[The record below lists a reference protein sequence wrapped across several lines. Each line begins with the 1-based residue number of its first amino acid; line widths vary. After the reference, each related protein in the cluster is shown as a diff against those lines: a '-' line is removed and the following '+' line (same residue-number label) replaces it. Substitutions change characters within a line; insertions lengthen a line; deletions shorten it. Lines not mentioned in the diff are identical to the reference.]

1 MYLPLRPLS
10 SVHSW
15 RYPVL
20 GPVILAASRS
30 DKMRRFVSAAPG
42 TKQVVDRFIAGESV
56 DQVVPIVQDAADK
69 GLEVTLDVV
78 GEDITTPAQAEAA
91 RDAYL
96 ELIERL
102 KVLDLGPRAEM
113 SVKLSMFGQSLP
125 SPAATLNGEP
135 SGLAPTFP
143 GGHELALANVR
154 PVVEAA
160 AAIGTTVTLDAEDH
174 TTLDSMFAIHEELRK
189 DFPQTGCVIQ
199 SYLFRTE
206 DDARRLAAAGS
217 RVRIVKGA
225 YKEPA
230 SVAYQ
235 DKAEIDKAY
244 VRITKILMAG
254 EGYPMIGSHDP
265 RLIAIAQELGRQYG
279 RKLDEYEFQM
289 LYGIRSDEHI
299 RLAAEGHRMRVYTA
313 YGTDWY
319 GYFMRRL
326 AEKPA
331 NLLFFGRSVL
341 TKG

>member
-1 MYLPLRPLS
+1 M
-10 SVHSW
+10 
-15 RYPVL
+15 L

-30 DKMRRFVSAAPG
+30 DRMRRLVSAAPV
-42 TKQVVDRFIAGESV
+42 TKQVVDRFIPGETVSEI
-56 DQVVPIVQDAADK
+56 VPIIEDLTAK
-69 GLEVTLDVV
+69 GLELTMDVV
-78 GEDITTPAQAEAA
+78 GEDITTPEQAEAA

-96 ELIERL
+96 ELIDRL
-102 KVLDLGPRAEM
+102 KGLDLGTRAEM
-113 SVKLSMFGQSLP
+113 SVKLSMFGQAL
-125 SPAATLNGEP
+125 
-135 SGLAPTFP
+135 P

-174 TTLDSMFAIHEELRK
+174 TTLDSMFAIHDELRK

-199 SYLFRTE
+199 AYLFRTE
-206 DDARRLAAAGS
+206 EDARRLAANGS

-235 DKAEIDKAY
+235 DKGEIDKAY
-244 VRITKILMAG
+244 VRVMRILMDG
-254 EGYPMIGSHDP
+254 SGYPMIGSHDP
-265 RLIAIAQELGRQYG
+265 RLISIAQELAHRAG

-289 LYGIRSDEHI
+289 LYGIRSDEHL

-331 NLLFFGRSVL
+331 NLRFFARSMI
-341 TKG
+341 TRG

>member
-1 MYLPLRPLS
+1 M
-10 SVHSW
+10 
-15 RYPVL
+15 L

-30 DKMRRFVSAAPG
+30 GKMRRIVSAAPV
-42 TKQVVDRFIAGESV
+42 TKPVVDRFIPGETV
-56 DQVVPIVQDAADK
+56 DQVVPIVTDLADK
-69 GLEVTLDVV
+69 GLEITLDVV
-78 GEDITTPAQAEAA
+78 GEDITTVEQSHAA

-102 KVLDLGPRAEM
+102 KDLGLGEKAEM
-113 SVKLSMFGQSLP
+113 SVKLSMFGQALD
-125 SPAATLNGEP
+125 
-135 SGLAPTFP
+135 

-174 TTLDSMFAIHEELRK
+174 TTLDSMFAIHEELRR
-189 DFPQTGCVIQ
+189 DFPRTGCVIQ
-199 SYLFRTE
+199 AYLFRTE
-206 DDARRLAAAGS
+206 ADARRLAAAGS

-230 SVAYQ
+230 EVAYQ

-244 VRITKILMAG
+244 VRIMKTLMRG

-265 RLIAIAQELGRQYG
+265 RLIAIAQELAREAG

-289 LYGIRSDEHI
+289 LYGIRGDEHL

-331 NLLFFGRSVL
+331 NLLFFLRSMI
-341 TKG
+341 TKN

>member
-1 MYLPLRPLS
+1 M
-10 SVHSW
+10 
-15 RYPVL
+15 L

-42 TKQVVDRFIAGESV
+42 TKQVVDRFIAGETV
-56 DQVVPIVQDAADK
+56 EHVIPIVEDITGR

-78 GEDITTPAQAEAA
+78 GEDITTVEQSYAA

-96 ELIERL
+96 ELIGRL
-102 KVLDLGPRAEM
+102 KELGLGECAEM
-113 SVKLSMFGQSLP
+113 SVKLSMFGQAL
-125 SPAATLNGEP
+125 E
-135 SGLAPTFP
+135 

-154 PVVEAA
+154 PVVAA
-160 AAIGTTVTLDAEDH
+160 AAEIGTTVTLDAEDH

-199 SYLFRTE
+199 AYLFRTE
-206 DDARRLAAAGS
+206 EDARRLAANGS

-230 SVAYQ
+230 SVAIQ
-235 DKAEIDKAY
+235 DKPGIDKAY
-244 VRITKILMAG
+244 VRIMKILMEG

-265 RLIAIAQELGRQYG
+265 RLISIGQELARRAG

-289 LYGIRSDEHI
+289 LYGIRSEEQN

-331 NLLFFGRSVL
+331 NLLFFARSIL

>member
-1 MYLPLRPLS
+1 M
-10 SVHSW
+10 
-15 RYPVL
+15 L

-30 DKMRRFVSAAPG
+30 DRMRRMISAAPG
-42 TKQVVDRFIAGESV
+42 TKQVVDRFIPGETV
-56 DQVVPIVQDAADK
+56 DEVLPVVRELTAR
-69 GLEVTLDVV
+69 GLELTMDVV
-78 GEDITTPAQAEAA
+78 GEDITSPAQAEAA

-96 ELIERL
+96 ELIDRL
-102 KVLDLGPRAEM
+102 KPLDLGTRAEM
-113 SVKLSMFGQSLP
+113 SVKLSMFGQALD
-125 SPAATLNGEP
+125 
-135 SGLAPTFP
+135 
-143 GGHELALANVR
+143 GGHELALKNVR

-160 AAIGTTVTLDAEDH
+160 AEIGTTVTLDAEDH
-174 TTLDSMFAIHEELRK
+174 TTLDSMFAIHDELRA

-199 SYLFRTE
+199 AYLFRTE
-206 DDARRLAAAGS
+206 ADARRLAGSGS
-217 RVRIVKGA
+217 RVRLVKGA

-235 DKAEIDKAY
+235 QKHEIDKAY
-244 VRITKILMAG
+244 VRALKILMDG

-265 RLIAIAQELGRQYG
+265 RLISITQELARRAG
-279 RKLDEYEFQM
+279 RKPDEYEFQM
-289 LYGIRSDEHI
+289 LYGIRGDEHL

-331 NLLFFGRSVL
+331 NLRFFVRSMI

>member
-1 MYLPLRPLS
+1 M
-10 SVHSW
+10 
-15 RYPVL
+15 L

-30 DKMRRFVSAAPG
+30 DRLRRLVSAAPV
-42 TKQVVDRFIAGESV
+42 TRPVVDRFIPGESV
-56 DQVVPIVQDAADK
+56 DDIVPVVRELTGK
-69 GLEVTLDVV
+69 GLELTMDVV
-78 GEDITTPAQAEAA
+78 GEDITTPEQAAAA

-96 ELIERL
+96 ELIDRL
-102 KVLDLGPRAEM
+102 KPMELGRRAEM
-113 SVKLSMFGQSLP
+113 SVKLSMFGQAL
-125 SPAATLNGEP
+125 
-135 SGLAPTFP
+135 P

-174 TTLDSMFAIHEELRK
+174 TTLDSMFAVHEELRR

-199 SYLFRTE
+199 AYLFRTGA
-206 DDARRLAAAGS
+206 DARRLAASGS
-217 RVRIVKGA
+217 RVRLVKGA

-235 DKAEIDKAY
+235 DRHEIDKAY
-244 VRITKILMAG
+244 VRVLRTLMEG
-254 EGYPMIGSHDP
+254 EGYPMVGSHDP
-265 RLIAIAQELGRQYG
+265 RLIAVAQELARRAG

-289 LYGIRSDEHI
+289 LYGIRSEEHL

-331 NLLFFGRSVL
+331 NLRFFARSMVGR
-341 TKG
+341 G

>member
-1 MYLPLRPLS
+1 M
-10 SVHSW
+10 
-15 RYPVL
+15 L

-30 DKMRRFVSAAPG
+30 DRMRRLISAAPV
-42 TKQVVDRFIAGESV
+42 TKQVVDRFIPGETV
-56 DQVVPIVQDAADK
+56 DDIVPIIEDLTGR
-69 GLEVTLDVV
+69 GLELTMDVV
-78 GEDITTPAQAEAA
+78 GEDITTPEQAAAA

-96 ELIERL
+96 VLIDRLRQLELGER
-102 KVLDLGPRAEM
+102 VEM
-113 SVKLSMFGQSLP
+113 SVKLSMFGQAL
-125 SPAATLNGEP
+125 
-135 SGLAPTFP
+135 P

-174 TTLDSMFAIHEELRK
+174 TTLDSMFAIHEELRR

-199 SYLFRTE
+199 AYLFRTE
-206 DDARRLAAAGS
+206 ADARRLAAAGS
-217 RVRIVKGA
+217 RVRLVKGA

-230 SVAYQ
+230 EVAYQ
-235 DKAEIDKAY
+235 QKQEIDKAY
-244 VRITKILMAG
+244 VRVLRTLMEG

-265 RLIAIAQELGRQYG
+265 RLISIAQELARRAG

-289 LYGIRSDEHI
+289 LYGIRSDEHL

-331 NLLFFGRSVL
+331 NLRFFVRSMVS
-341 TKG
+341 KG

>member
-1 MYLPLRPLS
+1 M
-10 SVHSW
+10 
-15 RYPVL
+15 L

-30 DKMRRFVSAAPG
+30 DRMRRLISAAPV
-42 TKQVVDRFIAGESV
+42 TKQVVDRFIPGERV
-56 DQVVPIVQDAADK
+56 DDIVPVVRDLTGK

-78 GEDITTPAQAEAA
+78 GEDITRPEQAAAA

-96 ELIERL
+96 ELIDRL
-102 KVLDLGPRAEM
+102 KELELGDRAEM
-113 SVKLSMFGQSLP
+113 SVKLSLFGQSLP
-125 SPAATLNGEP
+125 SPTTTLGRGP
-135 SGLAPTFP
+135 SGPAPAFP

-174 TTLDSMFAIHEELRK
+174 TTLDSMFAIHDALRR
-189 DFPQTGCVIQ
+189 DFPETGCVIQ
-199 SYLFRTE
+199 AYLFRTE
-206 DDARRLAAAGS
+206 ADARRLAENGS
-217 RVRIVKGA
+217 RVRLVKGA

-230 SVAYQ
+230 AVAFQ
-235 DKAEIDKAY
+235 QKAEIDKAY
-244 VRITKILMAG
+244 VRVLRILMDG

-265 RLIAIAQELGRQYG
+265 RLISIAQELARRAG

-289 LYGIRSDEHI
+289 LYGIRGDEHL

-331 NLLFFGRSVL
+331 NLRFFARSMVS
-341 TKG
+341 KG

>member
-1 MYLPLRPLS
+1 M
-10 SVHSW
+10 
-15 RYPVL
+15 L
-20 GPVILAASRS
+20 GPAILAASRS
-30 DKMRRFVSAAPG
+30 DKMRRIVSAAPV
-42 TKQVVDRFIAGESV
+42 TKPVVNRFIPGETV
-56 DQVVPIVQDAADK
+56 DQVIPIVEELTRK

-78 GEDITTPAQAEAA
+78 GEDITAVEQSYAA

-102 KVLDLGPRAEM
+102 KELGLGEAVEM
-113 SVKLSMFGQSLP
+113 SVKLSMFGQAL
-125 SPAATLNGEP
+125 E
-135 SGLAPTFP
+135 

-174 TTLDSMFAIHEELRK
+174 TTLDSMFAIHEELRR

-199 SYLFRTE
+199 AYLFRTE
-206 DDARRLAAAGS
+206 ADARRLAAAGS

-230 SVAYQ
+230 EVAYQ

-244 VRITKILMAG
+244 VRIMRILMEG
-254 EGYPMIGSHDP
+254 DGYPMIGSHDP
-265 RLIAIAQELGRQYG
+265 RLISIAQELARQAG

-289 LYGIRSDEHI
+289 LYGIRSEEHL
-299 RLAAEGHRMRVYTA
+299 RLASEGHRMRVYTA

-331 NLLFFGRSVL
+331 NLLFFLRSMI
-341 TKG
+341 TKN

>member
-1 MYLPLRPLS
+1 M
-10 SVHSW
+10 
-15 RYPVL
+15 L

-30 DKMRRFVSAAPG
+30 DQMRRLISAAPV
-42 TKQVVDRFIAGESV
+42 TKQVVDRFIPGETV
-56 DQVVPIVQDAADK
+56 DEIVPIVQDLTAK
-69 GLEVTLDVV
+69 GLELTMDVV
-78 GEDITTPAQAEAA
+78 GEDITTPEQAAAA

-96 ELIERL
+96 TLVDRL
-102 KVLDLGPRAEM
+102 KELELGTRAEM
-113 SVKLSMFGQSLP
+113 SIKLSMFGQALD
-125 SPAATLNGEP
+125 
-135 SGLAPTFP
+135 

-199 SYLFRTE
+199 AYLFRTE
-206 DDARRLAAAGS
+206 SDARRLAEAGS
-217 RVRIVKGA
+217 RVRLVKGA

-230 SVAYQ
+230 EVAYQ
-235 DKAEIDKAY
+235 QKQEIDKAY
-244 VRITKILMAG
+244 VRTLRILMEG

-265 RLIAIAQELGRQYG
+265 RLISIGQELARRAG

-289 LYGIRSDEHI
+289 LYGIRSDEHL

-331 NLLFFGRSVL
+331 NLLFFARSTL

>member
-1 MYLPLRPLS
+1 
-10 SVHSW
+10 
-15 RYPVL
+15 
-20 GPVILAASRS
+20 VILAASRS
-30 DKMRRFVSAAPG
+30 DRMRRFISAAPG
-42 TKQVVDRFIAGESV
+42 TKQVVDRFIAGEGV
-56 DQVVPIVQDAADK
+56 DDVVPIVVDACGR

-78 GEDITTPAQAEAA
+78 GEDITTPEQAAAA

-96 ELIERL
+96 ELIARL
-102 KVLDLGPRAEM
+102 KDLGLGTKAEM

-125 SPAATLNGEP
+125 SPTTALNGEP
-135 SGLAPTFP
+135 SGLADKFP

-199 SYLFRTE
+199 AYLFRTE

-235 DKAEIDKAY
+235 DKGEIDKAY
-244 VRITKILMAG
+244 VRILKVLMEG
-254 EGYPMIGSHDP
+254 DGYPMIGSHDP
-265 RLIAIAQELGRQYG
+265 RLISISQELARRAG

-331 NLLFFGRSVL
+331 NLLFFARSIL

>member
-1 MYLPLRPLS
+1 M
-10 SVHSW
+10 
-15 RYPVL
+15 L

-30 DKMRRFVSAAPG
+30 DRMRRLISAAPV
-42 TKQVVDRFIAGESV
+42 TKQVVDRFIPGETV
-56 DQVVPIVQDAADK
+56 GDIVPVIEELTGR
-69 GLEVTLDVV
+69 GLELTMDVV
-78 GEDITTPAQAEAA
+78 GEDITSPEQAAAA

-96 ELIERL
+96 ALVEHLRTLGLGER
-102 KVLDLGPRAEM
+102 VEM
-113 SVKLSMFGQSLP
+113 SVKLSMFGQAL
-125 SPAATLNGEP
+125 
-135 SGLAPTFP
+135 P

-189 DFPQTGCVIQ
+189 DFPGTGCVIQ
-199 SYLFRTE
+199 AYLFRTE
-206 DDARRLAAAGS
+206 ADARRLAAAGS
-217 RVRIVKGA
+217 RVRLVKGA

-230 SVAYQ
+230 EVAHQ
-235 DKAEIDKAY
+235 QKSEIDKAY
-244 VRITKILMAG
+244 VRVLRTLMEG
-254 EGYPMIGSHDP
+254 EGYPMVGSHDP
-265 RLIAIAQELGRQYG
+265 RLISIAQELARRAG

-289 LYGIRSDEHI
+289 LYGIRSDEHL

-331 NLLFFGRSVL
+331 NLRFFLRSMVS
-341 TKG
+341 KG

>member
-1 MYLPLRPLS
+1 M
-10 SVHSW
+10 
-15 RYPVL
+15 L

-30 DKMRRFVSAAPG
+30 DKMRRIVSAAPV
-42 TKQVVDRFIAGESV
+42 TKPVVNRFIPGETV
-56 DQVVPIVQDAADK
+56 DQVIPIVEELTQA

-78 GEDITTPAQAEAA
+78 GEDITEAAQSHAA

-96 ELIERL
+96 QLIERL
-102 KVLDLGPRAEM
+102 AELGLGEKAEM
-113 SVKLSMFGQSLP
+113 SVKLSMFGQAL
-125 SPAATLNGEP
+125 E
-135 SGLAPTFP
+135 

-199 SYLFRTE
+199 AYLFRTE
-206 DDARRLAAAGS
+206 ADARRLAAAGS

-230 SVAYQ
+230 EVAYL

-244 VRITKILMAG
+244 VRILKILMDG

-265 RLIAIAQELGRQYG
+265 RLIAIGQELARKAG

-289 LYGIRSDEHI
+289 LYGIRSEEHL

-331 NLLFFGRSVL
+331 NLLFFVRSMI
-341 TKG
+341 TKN

>member
-1 MYLPLRPLS
+1 M
-10 SVHSW
+10 
-15 RYPVL
+15 L

-30 DKMRRFVSAAPG
+30 DRMRRLISAAPV
-42 TKQVVDRFIAGESV
+42 TRQVVDRFIPGETV
-56 DQVVPIVQDAADK
+56 DDIVPIVEGLTAQ
-69 GLEVTLDVV
+69 GLELTMDVV
-78 GEDITTPAQAEAA
+78 GEDITTPEQAAAA

-96 ELIERL
+96 ALIDRL
-102 KVLDLGPRAEM
+102 RALDLGERVEM

-125 SPAATLNGEP
+125 
-135 SGLAPTFP
+135 
-143 GGHELALANVR
+143 GGHDRALANVR

-199 SYLFRTE
+199 AYLFRTE
-206 DDARRLAAAGS
+206 ADARRLAANGS
-217 RVRIVKGA
+217 RVRLVKGA

-230 SVAYQ
+230 EVAYQ
-235 DKAEIDKAY
+235 QKPEIDKAY
-244 VRITKILMAG
+244 VRILRTLMDG
-254 EGYPMIGSHDP
+254 TGYPMVGSHDP
-265 RLIAIAQELGRQYG
+265 RLISIAQELARRAG
-279 RKLDEYEFQM
+279 RKPDEYEFQM
-289 LYGIRSDEHI
+289 LYGIRGDEHL

-331 NLLFFGRSVL
+331 NLRFFARSML

>member
-1 MYLPLRPLS
+1 M
-10 SVHSW
+10 
-15 RYPVL
+15 L

-30 DKMRRFVSAAPG
+30 DKMRRIVSAAPV
-42 TKQVVDRFIAGESV
+42 TKPVVNRFIPGETV
-56 DQVVPIVQDAADK
+56 DQVIPIVEELTQA

-78 GEDITTPAQAEAA
+78 GEDITEVAQSYAA

-96 ELIERL
+96 QLIERL
-102 KVLDLGPRAEM
+102 AELGLGEKAEM
-113 SVKLSMFGQSLP
+113 SVKLSMFGQAL
-125 SPAATLNGEP
+125 E
-135 SGLAPTFP
+135 

-174 TTLDSMFAIHEELRK
+174 TTLDSMFAIHEELRR

-199 SYLFRTE
+199 AYLFRTE
-206 DDARRLAAAGS
+206 ADARRLAAAGS

-230 SVAYQ
+230 EVAYQ

-244 VRITKILMAG
+244 VRIMKILMEG

-265 RLIAIAQELGRQYG
+265 RLIAIGQELARQAG

-289 LYGIRSDEHI
+289 LYGIRSEEHL

-331 NLLFFGRSVL
+331 NLLFFLRSMI
-341 TKG
+341 TKN

>member
-1 MYLPLRPLS
+1 M
-10 SVHSW
+10 
-15 RYPVL
+15 L

-30 DKMRRFVSAAPG
+30 DRMRRLISAAPV
-42 TKQVVDRFIAGESV
+42 TKQVVDRFIPGETV
-56 DQVVPIVQDAADK
+56 DDIVPIIEELTAE
-69 GLEVTLDVV
+69 GLELTMDVV
-78 GEDITTPAQAEAA
+78 GEDITTPGQAAAA

-96 ELIERL
+96 ALIDRL
-102 KVLDLGPRAEM
+102 GALDLGERAEM
-113 SVKLSMFGQSLP
+113 SVKLSMFGQALD
-125 SPAATLNGEP
+125 
-135 SGLAPTFP
+135 

-174 TTLDSMFAIHEELRK
+174 TTLDSMFAIHDALRE

-199 SYLFRTE
+199 AYLFRTE
-206 DDARRLAAAGS
+206 ADARRLAADGS
-217 RVRIVKGA
+217 RVRLVKGA

-230 SVAYQ
+230 EVAHQ
-235 DKAEIDKAY
+235 QKHEIDKAY
-244 VRITKILMAG
+244 VRILKTLMDGA
-254 EGYPMIGSHDP
+254 GYPMVGSHDP
-265 RLIAIAQELGRQYG
+265 RLITIAQELAHRAG

-289 LYGIRSDEHI
+289 LYGIRSDEHL

-331 NLLFFGRSVL
+331 NLRFFVRSMVS
-341 TKG
+341 KG

>member
-1 MYLPLRPLS
+1 M
-10 SVHSW
+10 
-15 RYPVL
+15 L

-30 DKMRRFVSAAPG
+30 DQMRRLISAAPV
-42 TKQVVDRFIAGESV
+42 TKQVVDRFIPGETV
-56 DQVVPIVQDAADK
+56 DEIVPIVRDLTDK
-69 GLEVTLDVV
+69 GLELTMDVV
-78 GEDITTPAQAEAA
+78 GEDITTPEQAAAA

-96 ELIERL
+96 TLVDRL
-102 KVLDLGPRAEM
+102 KDLELGTRAEM
-113 SVKLSMFGQSLP
+113 SIKLSMFGQALP
-125 SPAATLNGEP
+125 SPTTALPDGP
-135 SGLAPTFP
+135 SGPTPIFQ

-199 SYLFRTE
+199 AYLFRTE
-206 DDARRLAAAGS
+206 SDARRLAEADS
-217 RVRIVKGA
+217 RVRVVKGA

-230 SVAYQ
+230 EVAYQ
-235 DKAEIDKAY
+235 QKHEIDKAY
-244 VRITKILMAG
+244 VRVLRILMEG
-254 EGYPMIGSHDP
+254 SGYPMVGSHDP
-265 RLIAIAQELGRQYG
+265 RLISVAQELARRAG

-289 LYGIRSDEHI
+289 LYGIRSEEHL

-331 NLLFFGRSVL
+331 NLRFFARSML
-341 TKG
+341 TRG

>member
-1 MYLPLRPLS
+1 M
-10 SVHSW
+10 
-15 RYPVL
+15 L
-20 GPVILAASRS
+20 GPAILAASRS
-30 DKMRRFVSAAPG
+30 DKMRRIVSAAPV
-42 TKQVVDRFIAGESV
+42 TKPVVNRFIPGETV
-56 DQVVPIVQDAADK
+56 DQVIPIVEDLTRK

-78 GEDITTPAQAEAA
+78 GEDITTVEQSHAA

-96 ELIERL
+96 ELIARL
-102 KVLDLGPRAEM
+102 AGLGLGEKAEM
-113 SVKLSMFGQSLP
+113 SVKLSMFGQAL
-125 SPAATLNGEP
+125 E
-135 SGLAPTFP
+135 

-174 TTLDSMFAIHEELRK
+174 TTLDSMFAIHEELRR

-199 SYLFRTE
+199 AYLFRTE
-206 DDARRLAAAGS
+206 ADARRLAAAGS

-230 SVAYQ
+230 EVAYL

-244 VRITKILMAG
+244 VRILKILMEG

-265 RLIAIAQELGRQYG
+265 RLIAISQELARTAG

-289 LYGIRSDEHI
+289 LYGIRSEEHL

-331 NLLFFGRSVL
+331 NLLFFVRSMI
-341 TKG
+341 TKN

>member
-1 MYLPLRPLS
+1 M
-10 SVHSW
+10 
-15 RYPVL
+15 L

-30 DKMRRFVSAAPG
+30 DRMRRLISAAPV
-42 TKQVVDRFIAGESV
+42 TKQVVDRFIPGEDV
-56 DQVVPIVQDAADK
+56 DDIVPVVRDLTGQ
-69 GLEVTLDVV
+69 GLELTMDVV
-78 GEDITTPAQAEAA
+78 GEDITSPAQAAAA

-96 ELIERL
+96 ELVDRL
-102 KVLDLGPRAEM
+102 KPLELGTRAEM
-113 SVKLSMFGQSLP
+113 SVKLSMFGQAL
-125 SPAATLNGEP
+125 E
-135 SGLAPTFP
+135 
-143 GGHELALANVR
+143 GGHELALSNVR

-160 AAIGTTVTLDAEDH
+160 AEIGTTVTLDAEDH

-199 SYLFRTE
+199 AYLFRTE
-206 DDARRLAAAGS
+206 ADARRLAESGS
-217 RVRIVKGA
+217 RVRLVKGA

-235 DKAEIDKAY
+235 DKHEIDRAY
-244 VRITKILMAG
+244 VRILRTLMQG
-254 EGYPMIGSHDP
+254 KGYPMIGSHDP
-265 RLIAIAQELGRQYG
+265 RLIAIGQELAHQAG
-279 RKLDEYEFQM
+279 RKPDEYEFQM
-289 LYGIRSDEHI
+289 LYGIRTDEHL

-331 NLLFFGRSVL
+331 NLRFFARSML

>member
-1 MYLPLRPLS
+1 
-10 SVHSW
+10 
-15 RYPVL
+15 VL

-30 DKMRRFVSAAPG
+30 DRMRRLISAAPV
-42 TKQVVDRFIAGESV
+42 TKQVVDRFIPGETV
-56 DQVVPIVQDAADK
+56 DDVVPVIEELTGR
-69 GLEVTLDVV
+69 GLELTMDVV
-78 GEDITTPAQAEAA
+78 GEDITAPEQAFAA

-96 ELIERL
+96 ALVDRLGHLELGER
-102 KVLDLGPRAEM
+102 VEM
-113 SVKLSMFGQSLP
+113 SVKLSMFGQAL
-125 SPAATLNGEP
+125 
-135 SGLAPTFP
+135 P
-143 GGHELALANVR
+143 GGHELALAGVR

-174 TTLDSMFAIHEELRK
+174 TTLDSMFAVHEELRK

-199 SYLFRTE
+199 AYLFRTE
-206 DDARRLAAAGS
+206 ADARRLAESGS
-217 RVRIVKGA
+217 RVRLVKGA

-230 SVAYQ
+230 EVAYQ
-235 DKAEIDKAY
+235 QKSETDKAY
-244 VRITKILMAG
+244 VRILKILMEG

-265 RLIAIAQELGRQYG
+265 RLISIAQELARKAG

-289 LYGIRSDEHI
+289 LYGIRSDEHV

-331 NLLFFGRSVL
+331 NLLFFARSIL

>member
-1 MYLPLRPLS
+1 M
-10 SVHSW
+10 
-15 RYPVL
+15 L

-42 TKQVVDRFIAGESV
+42 TKQVVDRFIAGETV
-56 DQVVPIVQDAADK
+56 DHVIPIVQDITGR

-78 GEDITTPAQAEAA
+78 GEDITTVEQSHAA

-96 ELIERL
+96 ELIGRL
-102 KVLDLGPRAEM
+102 KELGLGERAEM
-113 SVKLSMFGQSLP
+113 SVKLSMFGQAL
-125 SPAATLNGEP
+125 E
-135 SGLAPTFP
+135 

-154 PVVEAA
+154 PVVAA
-160 AAIGTTVTLDAEDH
+160 AAEIGTTVTLDAEDH

-199 SYLFRTE
+199 AYLFRTE
-206 DDARRLAAAGS
+206 DDARRLAANGS

-230 SVAYQ
+230 SVALQ
-235 DKAEIDKAY
+235 DKPEIDKAY
-244 VRITKILMAG
+244 VRIMKILMEG

-265 RLIAIAQELGRQYG
+265 RLISIGQELARRAG

-289 LYGIRSDEHI
+289 LYGIRSEEQN

-331 NLLFFGRSVL
+331 NLLFFARSIL

>member
-1 MYLPLRPLS
+1 M
-10 SVHSW
+10 
-15 RYPVL
+15 L

-30 DKMRRFVSAAPG
+30 DRLRRLVSAAPV
-42 TKQVVDRFIAGESV
+42 TRPVVDRFIPGESV
-56 DQVVPIVQDAADK
+56 DDIVPVVRELTGK
-69 GLEVTLDVV
+69 GLELTMDVV
-78 GEDITTPAQAEAA
+78 GEDITTPEQAAAA

-96 ELIERL
+96 ELIDRL
-102 KVLDLGPRAEM
+102 KPMELGRRAEM
-113 SVKLSMFGQSLP
+113 SVKLSMFGQAL
-125 SPAATLNGEP
+125 
-135 SGLAPTFP
+135 P

-174 TTLDSMFAIHEELRK
+174 TTLDSMFAVHEELRR

-199 SYLFRTE
+199 AYLFRTGA
-206 DDARRLAAAGS
+206 DARRLAASGS
-217 RVRIVKGA
+217 RVRLVKGA

-230 SVAYQ
+230 SVAHQ
-235 DKAEIDKAY
+235 DRHEIDKAY
-244 VRITKILMAG
+244 VRVLRTLMEG
-254 EGYPMIGSHDP
+254 EGYPMVGSHDP
-265 RLIAIAQELGRQYG
+265 RLIAVAQELARRAG

-289 LYGIRSDEHI
+289 LYGIRSEEHL

-331 NLLFFGRSVL
+331 NLRFFARSMVGR
-341 TKG
+341 G

>member
-1 MYLPLRPLS
+1 M
-10 SVHSW
+10 
-15 RYPVL
+15 L

-30 DKMRRFVSAAPG
+30 DRMRRLISAAPV
-42 TKQVVDRFIAGESV
+42 TKQVVDRFIPGEDV
-56 DQVVPIVQDAADK
+56 DDIVPVVRDLADN
-69 GLEVTLDVV
+69 GLELTMDVV
-78 GEDITTPAQAEAA
+78 GEDITNPAQAAAA

-96 ELIERL
+96 ELVDRL
-102 KVLDLGPRAEM
+102 KPLELGTRAEM
-113 SVKLSMFGQSLP
+113 SVKLSMFGQAL
-125 SPAATLNGEP
+125 E
-135 SGLAPTFP
+135 
-143 GGHELALANVR
+143 GGHELALSNVR

-160 AAIGTTVTLDAEDH
+160 AEIGTTVTLDAEDH

-199 SYLFRTE
+199 AYLFRTE
-206 DDARRLAAAGS
+206 ADARRLAASGS
-217 RVRIVKGA
+217 RVRLVKGA

-235 DKAEIDKAY
+235 GKQEIDRAY
-244 VRITKILMAG
+244 VRILRTLMEG
-254 EGYPMIGSHDP
+254 KGYPMIGSHDP
-265 RLIAIAQELGRQYG
+265 RLIAIGQELAHQAG

-289 LYGIRSDEHI
+289 LYGIRTDEHL

-331 NLLFFGRSVL
+331 NLRFFARSML

>member
-1 MYLPLRPLS
+1 M
-10 SVHSW
+10 
-15 RYPVL
+15 

-30 DKMRRFVSAAPG
+30 DRLRRVISAAPV
-42 TKQVVDRFIAGESV
+42 TKPVVNRFIPGESV
-56 DQVVPIVQDAADK
+56 DQIVPIIVDATSR
-69 GLEVTLDVV
+69 GLELTMDVV
-78 GEDITTPAQAEAA
+78 GEDITTPGQAAAA

-96 ELIERL
+96 ELIEHL
-102 KVLDLGPRAEM
+102 KALDLGTRAEM
-113 SVKLSMFGQSLP
+113 SVKLSMFGQALP
-125 SPAATLNGEP
+125 SPATTLNGEA
-135 SGLAPTFP
+135 SGPAAAFQ

-199 SYLFRTE
+199 AYLFRTE

-217 RVRIVKGA
+217 RVRVVKGA

-235 DKAEIDKAY
+235 EKAEIDKAY
-244 VRITKILMAG
+244 IRVLRILMEG
-254 EGYPMIGSHDP
+254 DGYPMVGSHDP
-265 RLIAIAQELGRQYG
+265 RIVEIAQELARRAG
-279 RKLDEYEFQM
+279 RKPGDFEFQM
-289 LYGIRSDEHI
+289 LYGIRSEEHV
-299 RLAAEGHRMRVYTA
+299 RLAREGHRMRVYTA

-331 NLLFFGRSVL
+331 NLLFFLRSVL
-341 TKG
+341 TKN

>member
-1 MYLPLRPLS
+1 M
-10 SVHSW
+10 
-15 RYPVL
+15 L

-30 DKMRRFVSAAPG
+30 DRMRRLISAAPV
-42 TKQVVDRFIAGESV
+42 TRQVVDRFIPGETV
-56 DQVVPIVQDAADK
+56 DDIVPIIK
-69 GLEVTLDVV
+69 GLTGRGLELTMDVV
-78 GEDITTPAQAEAA
+78 GEDITTPEQAAAA

-96 ELIERL
+96 ALIDRL
-102 KVLDLGPRAEM
+102 SDLGLGERVEM
-113 SVKLSMFGQSLP
+113 SVKLSMFGQAL
-125 SPAATLNGEP
+125 
-135 SGLAPTFP
+135 P

-174 TTLDSMFAIHEELRK
+174 TTLDSMFAVHEELRK

-199 SYLFRTE
+199 AYLFRTE
-206 DDARRLAAAGS
+206 ADARRLAAAGS
-217 RVRIVKGA
+217 RVRLVKGA

-230 SVAYQ
+230 EVAYQ
-235 DKAEIDKAY
+235 QKQEIDKAY
-244 VRITKILMAG
+244 VRVLRTLMEG

-265 RLIAIAQELGRQYG
+265 RLISIAQELARRAG

-289 LYGIRSDEHI
+289 LYGIRSDEHL

-331 NLLFFGRSVL
+331 NLRFFARSMIS
-341 TKG
+341 KG

>member
-1 MYLPLRPLS
+1 M
-10 SVHSW
+10 
-15 RYPVL
+15 L

-30 DKMRRFVSAAPG
+30 DRMRRLISAAPV
-42 TKQVVDRFIAGESV
+42 TRQVVDRFIPGETV
-56 DQVVPIVQDAADK
+56 DAVLPIVEELTGR
-69 GLEVTLDVV
+69 GLELTMDVV
-78 GEDITTPAQAEAA
+78 GEDITRPEQAEAA

-102 KVLDLGPRAEM
+102 APLELGDRVEM

-125 SPAATLNGEP
+125 
-135 SGLAPTFP
+135 
-143 GGHELALANVR
+143 GGHDLALANVR

-174 TTLDSMFAIHEELRK
+174 TTLDSMFAVHEELRR
-189 DFPQTGCVIQ
+189 DVPQTGCVIQ
-199 SYLFRTE
+199 AYLYRTE
-206 DDARRLAAAGS
+206 EDARRLAANGS
-217 RVRIVKGA
+217 RVRLVKGA

-230 SVAYQ
+230 EVALQ
-235 DKAEIDKAY
+235 QKHEIDKAY
-244 VRITKILMAG
+244 VRILRTLMNG
-254 EGYPMIGSHDP
+254 DGYPMIGSHDP
-265 RLIAIAQELGRQYG
+265 RLISIAQELARTAG
-279 RKLDEYEFQM
+279 RKPDEYEFQM
-289 LYGIRSDEHI
+289 LYGIRSDEHL

-331 NLLFFGRSVL
+331 NLRFFARSMI

>member
-1 MYLPLRPLS
+1 M
-10 SVHSW
+10 
-15 RYPVL
+15 L

-42 TKQVVDRFIAGESV
+42 TKQVVDRFIAGETV
-56 DQVVPIVQDAADK
+56 DHVIPIVQDITGR

-78 GEDITTPAQAEAA
+78 GEDITTVEQSYAA

-96 ELIERL
+96 ELIGRL
-102 KVLDLGPRAEM
+102 KELGLGERAEM
-113 SVKLSMFGQSLP
+113 SVKLSMFGQAL
-125 SPAATLNGEP
+125 E
-135 SGLAPTFP
+135 

-154 PVVEAA
+154 PVVAA
-160 AAIGTTVTLDAEDH
+160 AAEIGTTVTLDAEDH

-199 SYLFRTE
+199 AYLFRTE
-206 DDARRLAAAGS
+206 EDARRLAANGS

-230 SVAYQ
+230 SVAVQ
-235 DKAEIDKAY
+235 DKPEIDKAY
-244 VRITKILMAG
+244 VRIMKILMEG

-265 RLIAIAQELGRQYG
+265 RLISIGQELARRAG

-289 LYGIRSDEHI
+289 LYGIRSEEQN

-331 NLLFFGRSVL
+331 NLLFFARSIL